1 METTETSRLIE
12 MQLANGSAKE
22 TVVKTSKNDLVL
34 KHFDEFYFY
43 ARLLKINILKNKNKR
58 MKPLESKDPDLF
70 TISVQFFSEFAW
82 NLQKHSEN
90 IGFRTYIFKRNSIDK
105 HDSLKKLTSP
115 LLHCVL
121 CSAKALKSITRA
133 KVSVAM
139 LFQKGLVR
147 FFLTRGWRTQK

>member
-1 METTETSRLIE
+1 
-12 MQLANGSAKE
+12 
-22 TVVKTSKNDLVL
+22 
-34 KHFDEFYFY
+34 
-43 ARLLKINILKNKNKR
+43 

-70 TISVQFFSEFAW
+70 TISVQFLFRICMESS
-82 NLQKHSEN
+82 KHSEN
-90 IGFRTYIFKRNSIDK
+90 IGFRTYIFKRNSIDHK

-147 FFLTRGWRTQK
+147 FFLTRGWRT